1 MHATHVLVVVVVV
14 AVEGEY
20 VPTKGESEEF

>member
-1 MHATHVLVVVVVV
+1 MHATHVLVVVVV

-20 VPTKGESEEF
+20 VPTKGKSEEF